1 MFWFTDEDER
11 NYDSLFNIVHSDCYK
26 VYGLKRTGCVG
37 CPYGKELSNEMAIM
51 EQYEPKLA
59 KAANNIFKDSYEY
72 TKKYRQI
79 VADMKANKGGD
90 SIAKN
95 D

>member
-1 MFWFTDEDER
+1 MFGE
-11 NYDSLFNIVHSDCYK
+11 IIISD
-26 VYGLKRTGCVG
+26 CVG
-37 CPYGKELSNEMAIM
+37 CPYTRDIDKDIAVM
-51 EQYEPKLA
+51 EEYEPKLS

-72 TKKYRQI
+72 TKKYRQF